1 MSPAEL
7 GCGLIACRD
16 SGEGW
21 PPTLPEFRAMCKP
34 NHGLTAMERAAHR
47 EFEPERLLEDHGA
60 KAAAKAAGEKAL
72 AEMNSLF
79 GRGAA

>member
-1 MSPAEL
+1 MSAADL

-21 PPTLPEFRAMCKP
+21 PPTLPEFRAMCRP

-47 EFEPERLLEDHGA
+47 EFEPDRLLEDHGA
-60 KAAAKAAGEKAL
+60 KEAAKAAGEKAL
-72 AEMNSLF
+72 SEINAMWGDS
-79 GRGAA
+79 